1 MTAAIAASMDLF
13 ASADAIKYTGMKTHH
28 TPSKKVCGDQLCSQV
43 GKSAPV
49 KPSNVTETT
58 TEPTPTPP
66 PVAKPTEPT
75 PAPVATPSTEPAP
88 MDMTAH
94 QWISTT
100 KTIIS
105 SQDPGMGHET
115 HQLAIILPPS
125 DKTYSGVLTYS
136 ASEAVQLVALHGPL
150 AEGEDNG
157 QATWTP
163 DGTTKYALTFI
174 DPQTSVG
181 SWEFAGNAIAVHTK
195 NTTPFTVSYS
205 VRYTEN
211 APSETVASATLTS
224 VKDPGMGHETHQLAI
239 ILPPSDKTYSG
250 VLTYSASE
258 AVQLVALHGPLAE
271 GEDNGQA
278 TWTPDGKTK
287 YALTFIDPQTSVGS
301 WVFAGNAIA
310 VHTKNTTPFT
320 VSYSVVAKQ

>member
-1 MTAAIAASMDLF
+1 VMTKTILSVLFLTSIMMTAVIAASMDLF
-13 ASADAIKYTGMKTHH
+13 ASADAIKYTGLTTHH

-49 KPSNVTETT
+49 KPSNVTKTT

-66 PVAKPTEPT
+66 VTKPTPPETKPT
-75 PAPVATPSTEPAP
+75 PPPMTTPSTDVTA
-88 MDMTAH
+88 MNMTAH

-100 KTIIS
+100 KTITS

-136 ASEAVQLVALHGPL
+136 ASEEVQLVALHGPL
-150 AEGEDNG
+150 AEGTDNG

-174 DPQTSVG
+174 DPQTSMG

-205 VRYTEN
+205 V
-211 APSETVASATLTS
+211 
-224 VKDPGMGHETHQLAI
+224 
-239 ILPPSDKTYSG
+239 
-250 VLTYSASE
+250 
-258 AVQLVALHGPLAE
+258 
-271 GEDNGQA
+271 
-278 TWTPDGKTK
+278 
-287 YALTFIDPQTSVGS
+287 
-301 WVFAGNAIA
+301 
-310 VHTKNTTPFT
+310 
-320 VSYSVVAKQ
+320 VAKQ

>member
-1 MTAAIAASMDLF
+1 MTKTILSVLFLTSILMTAAIAASMDLF
-13 ASADAIKYTGMKTHH
+13 ASADAIKYTGLSTHH
-28 TPSKKVCGDQLCSQV
+28 TPSKRVCGDQLCSQV
-43 GKSAPV
+43 GKTAPV

-66 PVAKPTEPT
+66 PVVTPTKPTPEP
-75 PAPVATPSTEPAP
+75 VPSPTTEPAP

-94 QWISTT
+94 MWTSTT
-100 KTIIS
+100 KTLTS
-105 SQDPGMGHET
+105 SQ
-115 HQLAIILPPS
+115 
-125 DKTYSGVLTYS
+125 
-136 ASEAVQLVALHGPL
+136 
-150 AEGEDNG
+150 
-157 QATWTP
+157 
-163 DGTTKYALTFI
+163 
-174 DPQTSVG
+174 
-181 SWEFAGNAIAVHTK
+181 
-195 NTTPFTVSYS
+195 
-205 VRYTEN
+205 
-211 APSETVASATLTS
+211 
-224 VKDPGMGHETHQLAI
+224 DPGMGHETHQLAI

-301 WVFAGNAIA
+301 WEFAGNAIA